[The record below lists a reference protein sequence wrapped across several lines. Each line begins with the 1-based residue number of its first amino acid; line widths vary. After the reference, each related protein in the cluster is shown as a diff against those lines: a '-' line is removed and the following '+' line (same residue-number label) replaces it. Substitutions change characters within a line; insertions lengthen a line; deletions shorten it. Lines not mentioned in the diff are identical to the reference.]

1 MQNAIELFVRSE
13 VSEME
18 LQWLEKMSKK
28 KGVFVVCI
36 VCTYEL
42 YVGIIGK
49 CKMHYWS
56 VVFVLLS
63 VEFVI

>member
-49 CKMHYWS
+49 CKMHY
-56 VVFVLLS
+56 
-63 VEFVI
+63 